1 MKKSKIFMKSASAI
15 LCAASLLFG
24 SVSCANSG
32 SDDDVI
38 PVKTPTPSSDSGN
51 KGNPGNQGNQGAV
64 AEVDISYKGPASV
77 PALAITAPK
86 TAGTITM
93 NGTTYDT
100 IQAAFNAA
108 TAAGDYVITLTAGT
122 YEENNLHYT
131 GAGNIVISGVAGK
144 TYGTDVLIKG
154 KGDNTSSSTE
164 KNRCTLE
171 FEGTSGN
178 SLVLENLTIQNT
190 FKRAEKTSGNTQC
203 EALGFD
209 STGTCAAYNCSF
221 LSHQDTVR
229 TVGKAWFYGCYIEGD
244 VDFIWMEKAGKV
256 ALYENCAIRTVTD
269 TDNKEAYIAA
279 PGMNAADVFNK
290 GLVVYNSAIK
300 LDNPTSSLF
309 RNPWGVSEGLYNIS
323 AFVNVKVEG
332 TLVAALQKS
341 TASNWNAD
349 KNGAIGWKVDQELA
363 DAYTSKSSEIHTISE
378 AVEKAEYNGRTRVI
392 NRVYKLNPE
401 KYANDSDVW
410 DVNALATSRKW
421 SVTADS
427 SKLDSVEKTSL
438 KANGTY
444 NIAEYATDT
453 TQWTSIADGS
463 STDGYVSWSGIVYHG
478 TSYGAAVNSGSGT
491 VSIQVAGS
499 SVISVMSSSYGNGT
513 LTVTD
518 SNGNTVLSA
527 ASTKMATDKTALSFI
542 YKGDATT
549 LTLTFTATSYI
560 GTITVSAADGEQQK
574 VTKVAV
580 SGDDAVT
587 KDDTITLTATVT
599 TQYCAPSTVTWTS
612 SDESVATVSDSGVVT
627 GKKAG
632 EATITAT
639 STFDTSKKAS
649 IKVSVSESKAAK
661 ATWLDNTEASF
672 VGKSSDTS
680 LITVSDAVAN
690 TTKTSDPSVTG
701 TYAYNSGKLSGEG
714 VSLTTADSKPARDD
728 WYIEYPITAV
738 ANVTISKVS
747 INWGNPGTGNCF
759 AYVTYIDENGTS
771 VIDDTNAVARNTV
784 NVSSTFNVNKNLA
797 AGKTGKIRISLFG
810 LKADG
815 TTWQSFSGKS
825 PTWGKTEIT
834 VLDNSSAA
842 PVAGTTYT
850 WNFLD
855 SAKIA
860 KYKAN
865 ATGGTFDSFLT
876 AVISGGW
883 QGDTYGYNVKTNDT
897 FTVTV
902 IGSVNVKVSSSY
914 SGSGYTITTTGSG
927 TLSVADTGNVG
938 NGDSTLNGAYGEVNY
953 TAASATEVCTITF
966 TSKGQ
971 NYCNGVTVTP
981 AN

>member
-1 MKKSKIFMKSASAI
+1 MKKEKNFLKSLLAGV
-15 LCAASLLFG
+15 CAASLLFG
-24 SVSCANSG
+24 AVSCANS
-32 SDDDVI
+32 DDDDSTTT
-38 PVKTPTPSSDSGN
+38 PVKTPTPGDDSGN
-51 KGNPGNQGNQGAV
+51 KGKQDGQGEQPAV
-64 AEVDISYKGPASV
+64 VDISYKGPASV
-77 PALAITAPK
+77 PAVSITAPES
-86 TAGTITM
+86 AGTITM
-93 NGTTYDT
+93 NGITYNT
-100 IQAAFNAA
+100 IQAALNAA
-108 TAAGDYVITLTAGT
+108 VASGDYVITLTAGT
-122 YEENNLHYT
+122 YAEDNLHYK
-131 GAGNIVISGVAGK
+131 GEGNIVISGVAGK

-171 FEGTSGN
+171 FEGTKGN
-178 SLVLENLTIQNT
+178 GLILENLTIQNT
-190 FKRAEKTSGNTQC
+190 FLRASAPSKNTQC

-209 STGTCAAYNCSF
+209 STGTCAAYNCAF
-221 LSHQDTVR
+221 LSHQDTIR

-244 VDFIWMEKAGKV
+244 VDFIWMEKTGKV

-341 TASNWNAD
+341 TASNWNTD

-438 KANGTY
+438 KANGSY

-453 TQWTSIADGS
+453 TQWASIADGS
-463 STDGYVSWSGIVYHG
+463 STDGYVSWSEIVYHG
-478 TSYGAAVNSGSGT
+478 TSYGAAVKSGSGT

-599 TQYCAPSTVTWTS
+599 TQYCAPETVTWTS

-649 IKVSVSESKAAK
+649 ITVSVTEVKSAK
-661 ATWLDNTEASF
+661 ATWLDNTSTSF
-672 VGKSSDTS
+672 VGASSDES
-680 LITVSDAVAN
+680 IITVSDAVAN
-690 TTKTSDPSVTG
+690 TAKTSDSTVTG
-701 TYAYNSGKLSGEG
+701 TYAYNSSKLAGEG
-714 VSLTTADSKPARDD
+714 VTLTTTDASPARDD

-738 ANVTISKVS
+738 SAVTVSKVS
-747 INWGNPGTGNCF
+747 INWGAAGTGNCF
-759 AYVTYIDENGTS
+759 AYVTYIDDAGTT
-771 VIDDTNAVARNTV
+771 VVDDSGVVARDSV
-784 NVSSTFNVNKNLA
+784 NKSSTFTVNKALA
-797 AGKTGKIRISLFG
+797 AGKSAKIRISLHGDKGSSSF
-810 LKADG
+810 
-815 TTWQSFSGKS
+815 QSFSGKA
-825 PTWGKTEIT
+825 PTWGATAIT
-834 VLDNSSAA
+834 VLEN
-842 PVAGTTYT
+842 
-850 WNFLD
+850 
-855 SAKIA
+855 K
-860 KYKAN
+860 
-865 ATGGTFDSFLT
+865 
-876 AVISGGW
+876 
-883 QGDTYGYNVKTNDT
+883 
-897 FTVTV
+897 
-902 IGSVNVKVSSSY
+902 
-914 SGSGYTITTTGSG
+914 
-927 TLSVADTGNVG
+927 
-938 NGDSTLNGAYGEVNY
+938 
-953 TAASATEVCTITF
+953 
-966 TSKGQ
+966 
-971 NYCNGVTVTP
+971 
-981 AN
+981 

>member
-1 MKKSKIFMKSASAI
+1 
-15 LCAASLLFG
+15 
-24 SVSCANSG
+24 
-32 SDDDVI
+32 
-38 PVKTPTPSSDSGN
+38 
-51 KGNPGNQGNQGAV
+51 
-64 AEVDISYKGPASV
+64 
-77 PALAITAPK
+77 
-86 TAGTITM
+86 M
-93 NGTTYDT
+93 NGTTYNT
-100 IQAAFNAA
+100 IQAALDAA
-108 TAAGDYVITLTAGT
+108 VASGDYVITLTAGT
-122 YEENNLHYT
+122 YAEDNLHYK
-131 GAGNIVISGVAGK
+131 GEGNIVISGVAGK

-171 FEGTSGN
+171 FEGTKGN
-178 SLVLENLTIQNT
+178 GLILENLTIQNT
-190 FKRAEKTSGNTQC
+190 FLRAGAPSKNTQC

-209 STGTCAAYNCSF
+209 STGTCAAYNCAF
-221 LSHQDTVR
+221 LSHQDTIR

-244 VDFIWMEKAGKV
+244 VDFIWMEKGGKV

-349 KNGAIGWKVDQELA
+349 KNGAIGWKVDKELS
-363 DAYTSKSSEIHTISE
+363 DTYTSKSSEIHVISE
-378 AVEKAEYNGRTRVI
+378 AVEKAEYCGRTRVI

-410 DVNALATSRKW
+410 DVNALASSRKW
-421 SVTADS
+421 DVTKDNS
-427 SKLDSVEKTSL
+427 TLDSASSASV

-444 NIAEYATDT
+444 KIAEYATDT
-453 TQWTSIADGS
+453 TQWASIADGS

-478 TSYGAAVNSGSGT
+478 TSYGAAVKSGSGT

-560 GTITVSAADGEQQK
+560 GTVTVSAWDGEQQK

-612 SDESVATVSDSGVVT
+612 SDDSVATVSDSGVVT

-661 ATWLDNTEASF
+661 ATWLDNTSASF
-672 VGKSSDTS
+672 VGTSSNTS
-680 LITVSDAVAN
+680 MITVSDAVAN
-690 TTKTSDPSVTG
+690 TTKTSDSTVTG
-701 TYAYNSGKLSGEG
+701 TYAYNSTKLSGEG
-714 VSLTTADSKPARDD
+714 VTLTTTDATPARDD

-738 ANVTISKVS
+738 SAVTVSKVS

-759 AYVTYIDENGTS
+759 AYVTYIDDEGTTVVDDTS
-771 VIDDTNAVARNTV
+771 VVARSTV
-784 NVSSTFNVNKNLA
+784 NASSTFAVNKALA
-797 AGKTGKIRISLFG
+797 AGKSAKIRISLHGDKGSNSFQTFG
-810 LKADG
+810 GKA
-815 TTWQSFSGKS
+815 
-825 PTWGKTEIT
+825 PTWGATAIT
-834 VLDNSSAA
+834 VLEN
-842 PVAGTTYT
+842 
-850 WNFLD
+850 
-855 SAKIA
+855 K
-860 KYKAN
+860 
-865 ATGGTFDSFLT
+865 
-876 AVISGGW
+876 
-883 QGDTYGYNVKTNDT
+883 
-897 FTVTV
+897 
-902 IGSVNVKVSSSY
+902 
-914 SGSGYTITTTGSG
+914 
-927 TLSVADTGNVG
+927 
-938 NGDSTLNGAYGEVNY
+938 
-953 TAASATEVCTITF
+953 
-966 TSKGQ
+966 
-971 NYCNGVTVTP
+971 
-981 AN
+981 

>member
-1 MKKSKIFMKSASAI
+1 MKKEKNFLKSLLAGV
-15 LCAASLLFG
+15 CAASLLFG
-24 SVSCANSG
+24 AVSCANS
-32 SDDDVI
+32 DDDDSTPT
-38 PVKTPTPSSDSGN
+38 PVKTPTPGDDSGN
-51 KGNPGNQGNQGAV
+51 KGKQDGQGEQPAV
-64 AEVDISYKGPASV
+64 VDISYKGPASV
-77 PALAITAPK
+77 PAVSITAPES
-86 TAGTITM
+86 AGTITM
-93 NGTTYDT
+93 NGTTYNT
-100 IQAAFNAA
+100 IQAALDAA
-108 TAAGDYVITLTAGT
+108 VASGDYVITLTAGT
-122 YEENNLHYT
+122 YAEDNLHYK
-131 GAGNIVISGVAGK
+131 GEGNIVISGVAGK

-171 FEGTSGN
+171 FEGTKGN
-178 SLVLENLTIQNT
+178 GLILENLTIQNT
-190 FKRAEKTSGNTQC
+190 FLRAGAPSKNTQC

-209 STGTCAAYNCSF
+209 STGTCAAYNCAF
-221 LSHQDTVR
+221 LSHQDTIR

-244 VDFIWMEKAGKV
+244 VDFIWMEKGGKV

-421 SVTADS
+421 DVTKDNS
-427 SKLDSVEKTSL
+427 TLDSASSASV

-444 NIAEYATDT
+444 KIAEYATDT
-453 TQWTSIADGS
+453 TQWASIADGS

-478 TSYGAAVNSGSGT
+478 TSYGAAVKSGSGT

-560 GTITVSAADGEQQK
+560 GTITVSAWDGEQQK

-612 SDESVATVSDSGVVT
+612 SDDSVATVSDSGVVT

-661 ATWLDNTEASF
+661 ATWLDNTSASF
-672 VGKSSDTS
+672 VGTSSNTS
-680 LITVSDAVAN
+680 MITVSDAVAN
-690 TTKTSDPSVTG
+690 TTKTSDSTVTG
-701 TYAYNSGKLSGEG
+701 TYAYNSTKLSGEG
-714 VSLTTADSKPARDD
+714 VTLTTTDATPARDD

-738 ANVTISKVS
+738 SAVTVSKVS

-759 AYVTYIDENGTS
+759 AYVTYIDDEGTTVVDDTS
-771 VIDDTNAVARNTV
+771 VVARSTV
-784 NVSSTFNVNKNLA
+784 NASSTFAVNKALA
-797 AGKTGKIRISLFG
+797 AGKSAKIRISLHGDKGSNSFQTFG
-810 LKADG
+810 GKA
-815 TTWQSFSGKS
+815 
-825 PTWGKTEIT
+825 PTWGATAIT
-834 VLDNSSAA
+834 VLEN
-842 PVAGTTYT
+842 
-850 WNFLD
+850 
-855 SAKIA
+855 K
-860 KYKAN
+860 
-865 ATGGTFDSFLT
+865 
-876 AVISGGW
+876 
-883 QGDTYGYNVKTNDT
+883 
-897 FTVTV
+897 
-902 IGSVNVKVSSSY
+902 
-914 SGSGYTITTTGSG
+914 
-927 TLSVADTGNVG
+927 
-938 NGDSTLNGAYGEVNY
+938 
-953 TAASATEVCTITF
+953 
-966 TSKGQ
+966 
-971 NYCNGVTVTP
+971 
-981 AN
+981 